1 MEALDAYQSLEAPA
15 EAMHKV
21 KGSKHFGYVFPISHP
36 DEAKAHLDALR
47 KKHHDARH
55 HAYAYRLGA
64 TGEEWRAS
72 DDGEPANSA
81 GPPILGALKSRE
93 ITQCLAVVVRYF
105 GGTKLG
111 VGGLIDAYRTA
122 ALMAID
128 EAHVIHCYI
137 EREVAVACP
146 YELLGTVLSTAEK
159 HGASVKNQTFTDRCV
174 VHLSIRASLAA
185 SLTSALDNVYGCT
198 RIGED

>member
-1 MEALDAYQSLEAPA
+1 MEALDAYQTLKAPA
-15 EAMHKV
+15 EAMYKV
-21 KGSKHFGYVFPISHP
+21 KGSKHYGYVFPISDP
-36 DEAKAHLDALR
+36 DEAKIHLEALR

-64 TGEEWRAS
+64 AGEQWRAS

-122 ALMAID
+122 TLMALD
-128 EAHVIHCYI
+128 EAQVIERYI
-137 EREVAVACP
+137 EEEVAVGCS

-159 HGASVKNQTFTDRCV
+159 HGANVKNQHFTDRCV

-185 SLTSALDNVYGCT
+185 ALKSALDEVYGCT
-198 RIGED
+198 RLGED

>member
-1 MEALDAYQSLEAPA
+1 MEALDAYQTLKSPA

-21 KGSKHFGYVFPISHP
+21 KGSKHFGYVFPISQP
-36 DEAKAHLDALR
+36 EEAKAHLDALR

-64 TGEEWRAS
+64 AGEEWRVS

-122 ALMAID
+122 TLLAID
-128 EAHVIHCYI
+128 ESQIVTRYI
-137 EREVAVACP
+137 EQEVLVACS

-159 HGASVKNQTFTDRCV
+159 HGANVKNQTFTDRCV
-174 VHLSIRASLAA
+174 VHLSIRESLGDA
-185 SLTSALDNVYGCT
+185 LKTALDDVYGCT
-198 RIGED
+198 RLGEG